1 MITKWIYL
9 KLIGLIFC
17 SLLFLID
24 FNLQYDCENRKEEVT
39 IMMYQ
44 IVEIKMNK
52 QIQSI
57 QSFLNYSIKKK
68 YWIIC
73 LLDISQNRV
82 IIK

>member
-17 SLLFLID
+17 SLLFIID
-24 FNLQYDCENRKEEVT
+24 FNLQYDCDNRKEEVM

-52 QIQSI
+52 QIQLIHSFHNI
-57 QSFLNYSIKKK
+57 Q
-68 YWIIC
+68 
-73 LLDISQNRV
+73 
-82 IIK
+82 